1 MQGDRTRLY
10 VPGVRRGIDRLIA
23 TLARVVVLGYFRSV
37 QVWGRSRVPVEG
49 PVLLVANHF
58 NGFVDPVIV
67 TSTLGRLPRF
77 LAKSTLWKIVA
88 LRPVLAFAG
97 AVPVYRQVDGA
108 TSGNQRSFERVES
121 ELRDGATVAIFPEGT
136 THDQPRLA
144 EVHTGAARIALGARA
159 RGATGLTIV
168 PVGIAYDDKLALRS
182 RAFVRVGEPID
193 LDVAVPDLTVDDT
206 DREAVRML
214 TEQVADRLQTVS
226 PEFEDRFEHG
236 ALSLAAEL
244 TLRERGAE
252 RGRSVSFAERESVA
266 SRLGRRPAADRRRLV
281 EAVAAYNLELSLL
294 GVRDDV
300 LMAGFHPT
308 QLLRRLVIGAVLG
321 FVLITFAVVG
331 ILANAVP
338 VVLVALAGRSVKAP
352 VTKGTVRVLVGL
364 IAFPV
369 SWAVTAWLTVDGWW
383 QGLLAMVLF
392 AVTGLVA
399 VRFVE
404 VAIQIGRDLEGWRL
418 LQNRQGLLTEAR
430 DQRAATVAIIQ
441 GELEAPPTARLW
453 PDGTPAAAP
462 AEPRPTPPTTAP

>member
-1 MQGDRTRLY
+1 
-10 VPGVRRGIDRLIA
+10 VRRGLDRLIA
-23 TLARVVVLGYFRSV
+23 GLARVLVLGYFRSV
-37 QVWGRSRVPVEG
+37 QVWGRSRVPVDG

-67 TSTLGRLPRF
+67 TTALGRLPRF
-77 LAKSTLWKIVA
+77 LAKSTLWKVLV
-88 LRPVLAFAG
+88 LRPLLGFAG
-97 AVPVYRQVDGA
+97 AVPVYRQVDGT
-108 TSGNQRSFERVES
+108 TSGNQRSFERVEN
-121 ELRDGATVAIFPEGT
+121 ELRAGATVAIFPEGT
-136 THDQPRLA
+136 THDVPRLG

-159 RGATGLTIV
+159 RGATGLRIV

-193 LDVAVPDLTVDDT
+193 LDVAVPDLTVDET
-206 DREAVRML
+206 DREAVRTL

-226 PEFEDRFEHG
+226 PEFEDRYEHG

-244 TLRERGAE
+244 TLREPGTE

-281 EAVAAYNLELSLL
+281 DAVAAYNLELSLL

-308 QLLRRLVIGAVLG
+308 QLLRRLVVGGVLG
-321 FVLITFAVVG
+321 FLLATFAVVG
-331 ILANAVP
+331 VLANAAP
-338 VVLVALAGRSVKAP
+338 VALVALAGRSVKAP

-369 SWAVTAWLTVDGWW
+369 SWAITAWLTVDGWW

-392 AVTGLVA
+392 AVTGLIA

-404 VAIQIGRDLEGWRL
+404 IAIQIGRDLEGWRL

-430 DQRAATVAIIQ
+430 QKRAETLAVIQ
-441 GELEAPPTARLW
+441 GELEGPPTARLW
-453 PDGTPAAAP
+453 PAEDRTDEQAEAQAVAP
-462 AEPRPTPPTTAP
+462 ASPPPTPPRPAP